1 MNAHPITEKV
11 NEVIEGQNQ
20 LFTIL
25 YSETETSAIR
35 NMISTIKASP
45 IPPIVKKELVN
56 RAIDLEMTVERRQI
70 EQAYIAGCTE
80 TIEMFVKMMKQPNV
94 ASNLLKLSAK
104 QFIDAAEQFY
114 LKKYDV

>member
-1 MNAHPITEKV
+1 MNAHPITEKI
-11 NEVIEGQNQ
+11 NEVVEGQNQ
-20 LFTIL
+20 IFPNL
-25 YSETETSAIR
+25 YRESEASAIR
-35 NMISTIKASP
+35 NMITTIKASP

-70 EQAYIAGCTE
+70 EQAYSAGCAE
-80 TIEMFVKMMKQPNV
+80 TIEMFVKIMNQPD
-94 ASNLLKLSAK
+94 AESNLLKLSAK